1 MADIQTKDI
10 RNIAFMGH
18 GGEGKTTLTE
28 AMLFA
33 AKLVDRQGKVEDG
46 TATTDFDPEE
56 VRRHCSISAATAPI
70 DWKNKVLN
78 IIDVPGYFDF
88 AGEVTGPI
96 RVVETTA
103 IVMSAV
109 TGVSVGF
116 EKAFD
121 AAEKQGTGKMII
133 INQMDREHV
142 SYDKVLEDLK
152 AEHGSSIVPV
162 LAPLGEGPS
171 FRGVV
176 NVLDKKAFEG
186 AYEKSKEVPMPADM
200 QDKVE
205 SWFADL
211 TEAAAAA
218 DDELM
223 MKYLE
228 GEELTQE
235 EIILGF
241 HKGMKD
247 GSIIPVCACS
257 ALT

>member
-162 LAPLGEGPS
+162 LAPLG
-171 FRGVV
+171 
-176 NVLDKKAFEG
+176 
-186 AYEKSKEVPMPADM
+186 
-200 QDKVE
+200 
-205 SWFADL
+205 
-211 TEAAAAA
+211 
-218 DDELM
+218 
-223 MKYLE
+223 
-228 GEELTQE
+228 
-235 EIILGF
+235 
-241 HKGMKD
+241 
-247 GSIIPVCACS
+247 
-257 ALT
+257 